1 MAGILSY
8 FGFPDTKKDIRD
20 ALVGLQQQ
28 IQILDK
34 KSDQL
39 QKRIEQELKVARANA
54 VSDKPHTL
62 PRIRCDPTSLF

>member
-1 MAGILSY
+1 MAGIMSY
-8 FGFPDTKKDIRD
+8 FGRPDTKKAVRD

-54 VSDKPHTL
+54 VSDKRRTF
-62 PRIRCDPTSLF
+62 PRIRCDSISPF